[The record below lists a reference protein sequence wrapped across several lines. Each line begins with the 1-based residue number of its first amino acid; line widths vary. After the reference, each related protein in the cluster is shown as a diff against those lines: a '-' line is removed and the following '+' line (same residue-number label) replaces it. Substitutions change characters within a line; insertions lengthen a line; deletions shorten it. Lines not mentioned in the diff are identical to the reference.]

1 MFCFFAMEREAKQNT
16 VVYGRLGEFYRAIYY
31 FVDVGLL
38 QIKLPEKKM
47 QRGKV
52 KGLCFAKLNYISKCF
67 SEVFK
72 SSYL

>member
-38 QIKLPEKKM
+38 
-47 QRGKV
+47 
-52 KGLCFAKLNYISKCF
+52 
-67 SEVFK
+67 
-72 SSYL
+72 